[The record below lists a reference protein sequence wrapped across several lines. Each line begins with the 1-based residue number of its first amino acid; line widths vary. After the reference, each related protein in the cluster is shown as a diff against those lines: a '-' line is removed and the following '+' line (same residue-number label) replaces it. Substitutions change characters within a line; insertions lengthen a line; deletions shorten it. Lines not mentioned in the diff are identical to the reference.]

1 MTRNAFK
8 KPKAPSMGALL
19 SRSLEFSGA
28 VPSQEGEVGEVQ
40 QLPTDALRP
49 NSRQPRRFFNEES
62 LKALAESLRQE
73 GVLQPLMVRPL
84 EDAHF
89 EIVYGERRWRA
100 ARLAGLPSVPARVRM
115 LTDSQVELL
124 AAVENLQREDLNRY
138 DEVSYKL
145 RLVAALFETTPE
157 EAIRR
162 LKELR
167 REPESHPEQVAQLEH
182 LFTQLGR
189 EKWPSFVTNGL
200 PALRLPE
207 TLVEAVQTGALEYT
221 KALLIARAPQEH
233 HEALLKRTLE
243 EEHSHAS
250 LTDIV
255 AQLKPTARGDA
266 DAQLLSL
273 RRKISPRRLGKLPQK
288 QRAEAEKLIRRLH
301 ELLSD

>member
-1 MTRNAFK
+1 MTKNAFK
-8 KPKAPSMGALL
+8 KPKAPSMGTLL
-19 SRSLEFSGA
+19 SRSLEFSG
-28 VPSQEGEVGEVQ
+28 VPLPQTGEVGEVQ
-40 QLPTDALRP
+40 ELPTEALRP
-49 NSRQPRRFFNEES
+49 NSRQPRRFFNQES
-62 LKALAESLRQE
+62 LKALAESIREE
-73 GVLQPLMVRPL
+73 GILQPLMARPL
-84 EDAHF
+84 EGGHF

-100 ARLAGLPSVPARVRM
+100 ARLAGLPSVPARVRI
-115 LTDSQVELL
+115 LTDTQVELL

-138 DEVSYKL
+138 DEVNYKL

-167 REPESHPEQVAQLEH
+167 SQPESDPERVAQLEH

-207 TLVEAVQTGALEYT
+207 ALVEGVQSGKLEYT
-221 KALLIARAPQEH
+221 KALLIARAPDEH
-233 HEALLKRTLE
+233 HAALLQRTLE
-243 EEHSHAS
+243 EDLSHAA

-255 AQLKPTARGDA
+255 AQLKPADRSEA

-273 RRKISPRRLGKLPQK
+273 RRKISRRRLGKLPGEL
-288 QRAEAEKLIRRLH
+288 RAEAEQLIRRLH
-301 ELLSD
+301 ELLGD

>member
-1 MTRNAFK
+1 MTKNAFK
-8 KPKAPSMGALL
+8 KPKAPSMGTLL

-28 VPSQEGEVGEVQ
+28 PLPQAGEEGEVQ
-40 QLPTDALRP
+40 QLPTTALRP
-49 NSRQPRRFFNEES
+49 NSRQPRRFFNQEG
-62 LKALAESLRQE
+62 LKALAESIREE
-73 GVLQPLMVRPL
+73 GILQPLMVRPL
-84 EDAHF
+84 EGGHF

-100 ARLAGLPSVPARVRM
+100 AQLAGLPNVPARVRI
-115 LTDSQVELL
+115 LTDAQVELL
-124 AAVENLQREDLNRY
+124 AAIENLQREDLNRY

-157 EAIRR
+157 EAALR

-167 REPESHPEQVAQLEH
+167 SHPESDPERVNQLEH

-207 TLVEAVQTGALEYT
+207 ALVEAVQTGKLEYT

-233 HEALLKRTLE
+233 HAALLERMLEEAL
-243 EEHSHAS
+243 SHAA

-255 AQLKPTARGDA
+255 AQLKPTPRNDA
-266 DAQLLSL
+266 DAQFLSL
-273 RRKISPRRLGKLPQK
+273 RRKISSRRLSRLPRE
-288 QRAEAEKLIRRLH
+288 QRAEAETLIRRLH
-301 ELLSD
+301 ELLGD